1 MHKEVNGMKVDG
13 IDPLKLNKIH
23 EQTQKSVVQESQRQ
37 DPRQKQQDKVLGKEQ
52 KVGEWERSYMEDLQD
67 AVEKV
72 NITAETFNVS
82 LRFRIHE
89 ESERIMVQVINL
101 ENNEVIK
108 EIPPEKIL
116 NVVAQIQNIIGL
128 FIDTRR

>member
-1 MHKEVNGMKVDG
+1 MKVDG
-13 IDPLKLNKIH
+13 IDPLQLNKIH
-23 EQTQKSVVQESQRQ
+23 EQTQKAVVQESHRQ
-37 DPRQKQQDKVLGKEQ
+37 DPRQKQQDKVLGREQ
-52 KVGEWERSYMEDLQD
+52 RVVEWERSYMEDLQD

-72 NITAETFNVS
+72 NITADTFNIS

-128 FIDTRR
+128 FVDTRR

>member
-1 MHKEVNGMKVDG
+1 MQ
-13 IDPLKLNKIH
+13 LNKIH
-23 EQTQKSVVQESQRQ
+23 DQTQKAVVQESHKQ
-37 DPRQKQQDKVLGKEQ
+37 DPKQKQQDKVLAREQ
-52 KVGEWERSYMEDLQD
+52 RVLEWENTYMEELDD

-72 NITAETFNVS
+72 NITAETFNIG

-89 ESERIMVQVINL
+89 ESERIMVQVVNL
-101 ENNEVIK
+101 KDNEVIK
-108 EIPPEKIL
+108 EIPPEKLL

>member
-1 MHKEVNGMKVDG
+1 MKVDG
-13 IDPLKLNKIH
+13 IDPLQLNKIH
-23 EQTQKSVVQESQRQ
+23 EQTQKAVVQESHRQ
-37 DPRQKQQDKVLGKEQ
+37 DPRQKQQDKVLGREQ
-52 KVGEWERSYMEDLQD
+52 RVVEWERTYMEDLEE
-67 AVEKV
+67 AVKKV
-72 NITAETFNVS
+72 NITAETFNVG

>member
-1 MHKEVNGMKVDG
+1 VTEVKVDG
-13 IDPLKLNKIH
+13 IDPLQLNKIH
-23 EQTQKSVVQESQRQ
+23 EQTQKAVVQESHRQ
-37 DPRQKQQDKVLGKEQ
+37 DPRQKQQDKVLGREQ
-52 KVGEWERSYMEDLQD
+52 RVVEWERSYMEDLQD

-72 NITAETFNVS
+72 NITADTFNIS

-128 FIDTRR
+128 FVDTRR

>member
-1 MHKEVNGMKVDG
+1 VTEVKVDG
-13 IDPLKLNKIH
+13 IDPLQLNKIH
-23 EQTQKSVVQESQRQ
+23 EQTQKAVVQESHRQ
-37 DPRQKQQDKVLGKEQ
+37 DPRQKQQDKVLGREQ
-52 KVGEWERSYMEDLQD
+52 RVVEWERSYMEDLQD

-72 NITAETFNVS
+72 NITADTFNIS

-89 ESERIMVQVINL
+89 ESERIMVQVVNL

-128 FIDTRR
+128 FVDTRR

>member
-1 MHKEVNGMKVDG
+1 MKVDG
-13 IDPLKLNKIH
+13 IDPLQLNKIH
-23 EQTQKSVVQESQRQ
+23 EQTQKAVVQESHRQ
-37 DPRQKQQDKVLGKEQ
+37 DPRQKQQDKVLGREQ
-52 KVGEWERSYMEDLQD
+52 RVVEWERSYMEDLQD

-72 NITAETFNVS
+72 NITADTFNIS

-89 ESERIMVQVINL
+89 ESERIMVQVVNL

-128 FIDTRR
+128 FVDTRR

>member
-1 MHKEVNGMKVDG
+1 MKVDG
-13 IDPLKLNKIH
+13 IDPLQLNKIH

>member
-1 MHKEVNGMKVDG
+1 MKIDG
-13 IDPLKLNKIH
+13 IDPVQLNKIH
-23 EQTQKSVVQESQRQ
+23 DQTQKAVVQESHKQ
-37 DPRQKQQDKVLGKEQ
+37 DPKQKQQDKVLAREQ
-52 KVGEWERSYMEDLQD
+52 RVLEWENTYMEELED

-72 NITAETFNVS
+72 NITAETFNIG

-89 ESERIMVQVINL
+89 ESERIMVQVVNL
-101 ENNEVIK
+101 KDNEVIK
-108 EIPPEKIL
+108 EIPPEKLL

>member
-1 MHKEVNGMKVDG
+1 MKIDG
-13 IDPLKLNKIH
+13 IDPIQLNKIH
-23 EQTQKSVVQESQRQ
+23 DQTQKAVVQESHRQ
-37 DPRQKQQDKVLGKEQ
+37 DPKQKQQDKVMGREQ
-52 KVGEWERSYMEDLQD
+52 KVLEWERTHMEDLQE

-89 ESERIMVQVINL
+89 ESERVMVQVVNL
-101 ENNEVIK
+101 KDNEIVK
-108 EIPPEKIL
+108 EIPPEKLL

>member
-1 MHKEVNGMKVDG
+1 MKVDG
-13 IDPLKLNKIH
+13 IDPLQLNKIH
-23 EQTQKSVVQESQRQ
+23 EQTQKAVVQESHRQ
-37 DPRQKQQDKVLGKEQ
+37 DPRQKQQDKVLGREQ
-52 KVGEWERSYMEDLQD
+52 RVVEWERSYMEDLQD

-72 NITAETFNVS
+72 NITADTFNIS

>member
-1 MHKEVNGMKVDG
+1 MKVDG
-13 IDPLKLNKIH
+13 IDPLQLNKIH
-23 EQTQKSVVQESQRQ
+23 EQTQKAVGQESHRQ
-37 DPRQKQQDKVLGKEQ
+37 DPRQKQQDKVLCREQ
-52 KVGEWERSYMEDLQD
+52 RVEEWERSYMEDLQD

-72 NITAETFNVS
+72 NITADTFNIS

-89 ESERIMVQVINL
+89 ESERIMVQVVNL

>member
-1 MHKEVNGMKVDG
+1 VTAVKIDGVD
-13 IDPLKLNKIH
+13 PVQLNKIH
-23 EQTQKSVVQESQRQ
+23 DQTRKTVIQESHRQ
-37 DPRQKQQDKVLGKEQ
+37 DPKQKQQNKILAREQ
-52 KVGEWERSYMEDLQD
+52 KVLEWESTHMEDLQD

-72 NITAETFNVS
+72 NITAETFSVG

-89 ESERIMVQVINL
+89 ESERIMVQVVNL
-101 ENNEVIK
+101 KDNEVVK
-108 EIPPEKIL
+108 EIPPESLL

>member
-1 MHKEVNGMKVDG
+1 VTEVKVDG
-13 IDPLKLNKIH
+13 IDPLQLNKIH
-23 EQTQKSVVQESQRQ
+23 EQTQKAVVQESHRQ
-37 DPRQKQQDKVLGKEQ
+37 DPRQKQQDKVLGREQ
-52 KVGEWERSYMEDLQD
+52 RVVEWERSYMEDLQD

-72 NITAETFNVS
+72 NITADTFNIS

>member
-1 MHKEVNGMKVDG
+1 MKVDG
-13 IDPLKLNKIH
+13 IDPLQLNKIH
-23 EQTQKSVVQESQRQ
+23 EQTQKAVVQESHRQ
-37 DPRQKQQDKVLGKEQ
+37 DPRQKQQDKVLGREQ
-52 KVGEWERSYMEDLQD
+52 RVVEWERSYMEDLQD

-72 NITAETFNVS
+72 NITADTFNIS

-89 ESERIMVQVINL
+89 ESERIMVQVVNL